1 MPLWGITDESKPKWL
16 TDAQKKEV
24 YANESGWVVEGGSTM
39 TGNGNPDAQPEVLAC
54 IGDLA
59 DRLQSGTITEVEL
72 PTSYSDGTGG
82 NFDVLI
88 RFNEAVTVTGNP
100 TILITNQ
107 TASARNLTAAY
118 VSGSG
123 SNEIVFR
130 KTNAQNTVNVSDVL
144 KIVAASPFIT
154 LGGGTIKDT
163 GTTTDSDL
171 NVGAAIATATGTLTV
186 AA

>member
-24 YANESGWVVEGGSTM
+24 YADESGWVVEAGSPM
-39 TGNGNPDAQPEVLAC
+39 TGNGNPEADPEVLVC

-59 DRLQSGTITEVEL
+59 DRLQNATITEVEL

-82 NFDVLI
+82 NFDVLV
-88 RFNEAVTVTGNP
+88 RYNEAVTVTGNP
-100 TILITNQ
+100 TILITND
-107 TASARNLTAAY
+107 TPARNITAAY

-123 SNEIVFR
+123 SNELVFR
-130 KTNAQNTVNVSDVL
+130 KTNAQTVLNVGDVL
-144 KIVAASPFIT
+144 TVVAASPYIT
-154 LGGGTIKDT
+154 LAGGTIKDT

-171 NVGAAIATATGTLTV
+171 NVGAAIATASGSLTV